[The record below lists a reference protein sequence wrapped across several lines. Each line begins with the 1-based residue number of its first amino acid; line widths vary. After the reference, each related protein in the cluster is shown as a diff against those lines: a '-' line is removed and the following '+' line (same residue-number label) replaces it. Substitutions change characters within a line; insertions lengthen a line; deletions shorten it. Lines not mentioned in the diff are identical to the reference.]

1 MDDGRRWFVVLNA
14 EQTGSIHNHSSPPEW
29 KIPPNVLCNIT
40 NVAQRKMRITP
51 KEVQNG
57 VGMEYRPIETSL
69 AAANIDRI
77 RAIVKKAMEEVDKVD
92 NERVNPFKIIAL
104 SLT

>member
-1 MDDGRRWFVVLNA
+1 MLNA
-14 EQTGSIHNHSSPPEW
+14 EQTGPIHNHSSPPEW
-29 KIPPNVLCNIT
+29 KIPPNVLRDIT
-40 NVAQRKMRITP
+40 NVAQRNMRITP

-77 RAIVKKAMEEVDKVD
+77 RTIVKNFNAQWRPVLLLLF
-92 NERVNPFKIIAL
+92 P
-104 SLT
+104 